1 MAYVLLIFSLQVKNE
16 LENRYTRHFTIAL
29 PLDIE
34 QTFPQRREQNSA
46 AASTGLGETTGAIK
60 EVWAI
65 KNGERGNVSKKILNA
80 TKREE
85 KEGNKKKEYQRWRTW
100 KALDE
105 NDGQYIW
112 KYGYWNTTS
121 KAMKINDAWMY
132 IWEYVCKDSSNET

>member
-60 EVWAI
+60 EV
-65 KNGERGNVSKKILNA
+65 
-80 TKREE
+80 
-85 KEGNKKKEYQRWRTW
+85 
-100 KALDE
+100 
-105 NDGQYIW
+105 
-112 KYGYWNTTS
+112 
-121 KAMKINDAWMY
+121 
-132 IWEYVCKDSSNET
+132 